1 MNSDSLQPGEFYHI
15 FSRTI
20 GSELLFRS
28 DENYS
33 FFLKKC
39 LVYCEEQFLTFA
51 YCLLPNHFHFLVQ
64 VKENTTSEQ
73 ALSSISN
80 FLNSYSKSYNKLYER
95 HGGLFQRKFK
105 RKKIDHESYLTQ
117 VVIYIHQN
125 PSKHGIT
132 TEFKKWKYSS
142 YQALMSSK
150 PTKLGREYILD
161 WFGGIDQ
168 FQKDQQST
176 TNLRL
181 PIEFSLE

>member
-33 FFLKKC
+33 FFLKNYRD
-39 LVYCEEQFLTFA
+39 YCDLQFSTFA
-51 YCLLPNHFHFLVQ
+51 YCLLPTHFHFLVQ
-64 VKENTTSEQ
+64 VKENATSDK

-80 FLNSYSKSYNKLYER
+80 FLNSYSKSYNKLYQR

-105 RKKIDHESYLTQ
+105 RKQIDHDSYLTQ

-125 PSKHGIT
+125 PSKHGIMEDFT
-132 TEFKKWKYSS
+132 KWKYSS
-142 YQALMSSK
+142 YQALISSK
-150 PTKLGREYILD
+150 PTNLEREYILD

-168 FQKDQQST
+168 FQENHQST
-176 TNLRL
+176 TNLKL
-181 PIEFSLE
+181 PVEFSLE

>member
-33 FFLKKC
+33 FFLKKYLKHC
-39 LVYCEEQFLTFA
+39 GEQFLTFA

-80 FLNSYSKSYNKLYER
+80 FLNSYSKAYNKLYER

-105 RKKIDHESYLTQ
+105 RKQIAKDSYLSQ
-117 VVIYIHQN
+117 VMIYIHQN
-125 PSKHGIT
+125 PQNHGII
-132 TEFKKWKYSS
+132 EDFQKWKYSS
-142 YQALMSSK
+142 YQALISSK
-150 PTKLGREYILD
+150 ATHLERKCSRLV
-161 WFGGIDQ
+161 WGIRSISRKSSIND
-168 FQKDQQST
+168 
-176 TNLRL
+176 
-181 PIEFSLE
+181 